1 MTAQLGADGL
11 DPSGD
16 PYLELLFEVARV
28 QPESGRP
35 WVHLINQL
43 GFHSTQRL
51 SISDVAGG
59 VVVATWPAELT
70 EQANY
75 LYGRG
80 LGSALVTAALEQGWT
95 VDPSPHLAYYTAPL
109 GKRLFMRPPPS
120 VTPLDYVACWQD
132 KHALRRVGNHNRE
145 DVEHELWPW
154 LKQQGFADDG
164 DDALLE
170 RFLGEFLG
178 NRSAQLRPGLR
189 FTRVWTSAEVAGLD
203 SALADTIR
211 SQFDVIFAAA
221 HEPPLRS
228 KVPVL
233 GAPYRQAQVTEQP
246 GSRDPFSVDP
256 TVVERGLR
264 GHADTQNE
272 LANVLRNAGIEP
284 RSSVSP
290 QLNFDLAWERN
301 GTVFVAEVKSVTAVN
316 EEEQLRLG
324 LGQILRYR
332 QRLAR
337 RHDRVVAVLVP
348 ERQPADPSWRELCQE
363 LGVVLLGGNQLRQAP
378 ALDMP

>member
-1 MTAQLGADGL
+1 
-11 DPSGD
+11 
-16 PYLELLFEVARV
+16 
-28 QPESGRP
+28 
-35 WVHLINQL
+35 
-43 GFHSTQRL
+43 
-51 SISDVAGG
+51 
-59 VVVATWPAELT
+59 
-70 EQANY
+70 
-75 LYGRG
+75 
-80 LGSALVTAALEQGWT
+80 
-95 VDPSPHLAYYTAPL
+95 
-109 GKRLFMRPPPS
+109 
-120 VTPLDYVACWQD
+120 
-132 KHALRRVGNHNRE
+132 
-145 DVEHELWPW
+145 
-154 LKQQGFADDG
+154 
-164 DDALLE
+164 
-170 RFLGEFLG
+170 
-178 NRSAQLRPGLR
+178 
-189 FTRVWTSAEVAGLD
+189 VAGLD